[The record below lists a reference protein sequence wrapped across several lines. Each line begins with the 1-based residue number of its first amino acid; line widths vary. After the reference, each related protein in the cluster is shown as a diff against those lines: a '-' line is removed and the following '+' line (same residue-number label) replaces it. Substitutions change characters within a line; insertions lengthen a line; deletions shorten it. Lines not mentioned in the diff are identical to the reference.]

1 MRIKKHGKMY
11 EKEPPVKVEK
21 FKCENCNCEF
31 TCTDDEYY
39 VDFGGA
45 NWNSSDGVY
54 ITYTICST
62 IKDYL
67 VCSCPECHKIVKKIR
82 ERDNQNCF
90 TTSSSSTWT
99 YGNHTT
105 PTNNPDITVT
115 CNSCDLETF

>member
-21 FKCENCNCEF
+21 FKCENCDCEF

-39 VDFGGA
+39 ADLGGA
-45 NWNSSDGVY
+45 DLNSDSGIY
-54 ITYTICST
+54 LTYVIRST

-82 ERDNQNCF
+82 ERQNDCF
-90 TTSSSSTWT
+90 TTSASTWT
-99 YGNHTT
+99 CNDHTT
-105 PTNNPDITVT
+105 PLNNPGITIT
-115 CNSCDLETF
+115 CNSCDLENL